1 MICYCNDAMARND
14 RAIALYSSFCRLKKR
29 GKTGRKRECDAI
41 TKELFTGNREN
52 TVCLNGKGIVI
63 IFVEIAIMIAK
74 IVYFI
79 QSVPPVE
86 FTCPLAIVFRHGK
99 GEVIEGNMRKNT

>member
-1 MICYCNDAMARND
+1 MVRND
-14 RAIALYSSFCRLKKR
+14 TAIALYSSFCRLKKKR
-29 GKTGRKRECDAI
+29 KKTGRKRECDAI

-52 TVCLNGKGIVI
+52 IVCLNGKGIVI
-63 IFVEIAIMIAK
+63 IFVEIPIVIAK

-86 FTCPLAIVFRHGK
+86 FISLLTIAFRHGK
-99 GEVIEGNMRKNT
+99 GELIVGNMRKDT

>member
-1 MICYCNDAMARND
+1 MLLQRRNGSERHSD
-14 RAIALYSSFCRLKKR
+14 CSILVFLSVEKKR
-29 GKTGRKRECDAI
+29 KNTGRKRECDAI

-52 TVCLNGKGIVI
+52 IVCLNGRGIVI
-63 IFVEIAIMIAK
+63 IFVEIPIMIAK

-86 FTCPLAIVFRHGK
+86 FTCLLTIVFRHGK
-99 GEVIEGNMRKNT
+99 GELIVRNMRKDT